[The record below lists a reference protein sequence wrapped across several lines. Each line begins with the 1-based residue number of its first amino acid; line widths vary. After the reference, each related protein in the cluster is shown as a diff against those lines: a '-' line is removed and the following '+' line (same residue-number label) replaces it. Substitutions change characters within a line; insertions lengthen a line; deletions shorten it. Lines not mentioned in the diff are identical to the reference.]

1 MITEAALKKSLEE
14 LRSRVGIEVPVRGWN
29 REATADAIW
38 HFALGM
44 GDSNPLWLDP
54 TYADGTKWGIN
65 LAPPTFLYSCSS
77 YSSTAGAVG
86 LPGVPALWAED
97 DWRFA
102 RPVRRGEFVGAT
114 FSVKGIDAAEGSWGD
129 LRQTEE
135 TVYRDS
141 QSNVVARAKR
151 TWTRRHRKQDSARRE
166 VPHVEGLTTADVDA
180 LLTQYRDESP
190 RGSTPRYWNDVEV
203 GDSLGQILK
212 GPLTVT
218 ELITWLAGCGAF
230 FLRASRDADAY
241 RIQHPAAYSRMPGES
256 VPDTV
261 MRWHWDDGFARSR
274 GLATVLDF
282 GNQRISWF
290 AHLLTDWMGD
300 SAELRRLR
308 VRLRRPHY
316 IGDVLKLSGAVSA
329 KKVSEQGEPIVEC
342 NIHGHNYR
350 GELIADGL
358 AEVMLPDRP
367 ETR

>member
-1 MITEAALKKSLEE
+1 MKTETALKQGIEE
-14 LRSRVGIEVPVRGWN
+14 LRSRIGIEVPVRGWN

-38 HFALGM
+38 HFAAGV

-54 TYADGTKWGIN
+54 AYAEGTKWGVN

-102 RPVRRGEFVGAT
+102 RPVRRGEGIGAT
-114 FSVKGIDAAEGSWGD
+114 FSVKAISASEGSWGD
-129 LRQTEE
+129 LQQTEV
-135 TVYRDS
+135 TIYRDC
-141 QSNVVARAKR
+141 QSDVVARVER
-151 TWTRRHRKQDSARRE
+151 TWTRRYRKRDSAPRE
-166 VPHVEGLTTADVDA
+166 VSLVEEASAADIGA
-180 LLTQYRDESP
+180 LLLQYQDESP
-190 RGSTPRYWNDVEV
+190 RGSTPRYWSDVEV
-203 GDSLGQILK
+203 GDSLGQVLK

-230 FLRASRDADAY
+230 FLRASRDADTY
-241 RIQHPAAYSRMPGES
+241 RTQHPAAYSRMPGES
-256 VPDTV
+256 VPDIV
-261 MRWHWDDGFARSR
+261 MRWHWDDDFARSR
-274 GLATVLDF
+274 GLSRAIDF

-316 IGDVLKLSGAVSA
+316 IGDVLKLSG
-329 KKVSEQGEPIVEC
+329 KVSVKRVNQRGEPIVEC
-342 NIHGHNYR
+342 NIQGHNQR
-350 GELIADGL
+350 DDLIADGL

-367 ETR
+367 DAS